1 MGWTQSTVFTK
12 YAKYMTTN
20 IAKIFSILYVMEI
33 KKSLKRENQI
43 LANQEWLAKIV
54 QKFLPMSL
62 FAIPSVETLVF
73 GN

>member
-1 MGWTQSTVFTK
+1 
-12 YAKYMTTN
+12 
-20 IAKIFSILYVMEI
+20 MEI

-43 LANQEWLAKIV
+43 LANQEWLAKNV